1 MERILIGYGD
11 VSRLNPESLSEQFLS
26 HTFRVE
32 AMQVVFKW
40 LASSLFRGPPTTP
53 ATPPSKAE
61 ELAHAHCSGNQGL
74 SPGPLEALTYCV
86 LDFSTS
92 NTTIDIF
99 IRSSSPNPSR
109 SIPRSSQALRG
120 QVPLEGIGTFSC
132 TPNQSTTYTP

>member
-1 MERILIGYGD
+1 MERILIEYGD
-11 VSRLNPESLSEQFLS
+11 VSRLNPKPLSAQFLS

-40 LASSLFRGPPTTP
+40 LAARLFRGPPTTP

-74 SPGPLEALTYCV
+74 SPGLLEALAYSV

-99 IRSSSPNPSR
+99 IRPSSPNPSR
-109 SIPRSSQALRG
+109 SIPRSSQALCG
-120 QVPLEGIGTFSC
+120 QVPLEGICTFCC
-132 TPNQSTTYTP
+132 TPNHSTTYTP